1 MKDYSKCMLGGRYYT
16 GAERKTSIK
25 IKDEYYIVKFQ
36 KKSREG
42 LRFNHISEYLGSHI
56 FGILG
61 LEAQETTLGRYG
73 EESVVVIKD
82 FLGEGEL
89 FVPFNGVGDSSI
101 ENDRE
106 LFQYTYENII
116 EMLESNVK
124 LTDLEESIE
133 CFWDM
138 FIVDA
143 LIANFDR
150 HGSNWGF
157 IKKDNRY
164 RLAPIFDNGSCLF
177 PQLNT
182 DEKLEEVLASQEEI
196 DRRIYTFPTSQIKL
210 DGKKSSYYEVISSLR
225 FDECNKALIRIVE
238 RMDISR
244 IYDLIDSVVGI
255 SEIRKR
261 FYKTILWERYNKI
274 LKCSYDAL
282 KKRG

>member
-1 MKDYSKCMLGGRYYT
+1 MKDYSKCMSGGRYYT

-61 LEAQETTLGRYG
+61 LEAQETMLGRYG

-106 LFQYTYENII
+106 LFQYTYEDII

-124 LTDLEESIE
+124 LTDLEKSIE

-157 IKKDNRY
+157 IKKDNKY

-196 DRRIYTFPTSQIKL
+196 DRRMYTFPTFQIKL
-210 DGKKSSYYEVISSLR
+210 EGKKSSYYEVISSLR

-244 IYDLIDSVVGI
+244 IYDLMDSVDGI